1 MVFADTSFWIALCSK
16 RDQFHAAAVV
26 WARHCAARKDDVV
39 TTEAVLWE
47 WLNAMADSTT
57 RATAAEGY
65 RRVHRDPQIVVV
77 AFDGDLI
84 TQAVSLYQAR
94 EDKDWSL
101 TDCLSFLVMTQRQID
116 RALTSDHHFQQAGFR
131 NLLRETPPVS

>member
-16 RDQFHAAAVV
+16 RDQFHAAALL
-26 WARHCAARKDDVV
+26 WAHHCASRKDDVV
-39 TTEAVLWE
+39 TTEATLWE
-47 WLNAMADSTT
+47 WLNSTT
-57 RATAAEGY
+57 RATAVEGY
-65 RRVHRDPQIVVV
+65 RRVHRDPQIIVV

-84 TQAVSLYQAR
+84 AQAVTLYQAR

-116 RALTSDHHFQQAGFR
+116 GALTSDHHFQQAGFR
-131 NLLRETPPVS
+131 SLLRETPPTASAI